1 MPENRLLYPVPEA
14 RELLGDISHTKFY
27 DLVRLGKIRLTKIGR
42 RSFVTHAE
50 LERFVEEL
58 PS

>member
-1 MPENRLLYPVPEA
+1 MSEKRLLHPIPEA
-14 RELLGDISHTKFY
+14 RELLGGISHTKFY

-50 LERFVEEL
+50 LERFVGTEAA
-58 PS
+58 